1 MLWPQRV
8 HVAAPVG
15 SLSIGSIWGS
25 FGQLAFGVLGDLY
38 GRKNCMVA
46 TCVLLIVGGGLC
58 GAAFGTDP
66 TTTLW
71 FLVVARGILGFGI
84 GGEYPL
90 AASSSAEDA
99 SSPQDRNTRVALTF
113 SLQGVGFLAASIM
126 GLIFIV
132 VLEETPEHLEIM
144 WRSLFVIGVLPALFL
159 VKYRWEAEETAAFAR
174 HGRRLDRVPWSF
186 VVKHYGRSLL
196 GTAGTWFL
204 FDIVFYAQ
212 NLFSASILA
221 VLGADKRASLQTI
234 AWQNVAVSVLALPGY
249 YVAVYMINRIGRRHM
264 QVQGWTLMM
273 LIFLVLGLYWTS
285 LQQSPGWFITLFGL
299 TLFFSNFGPN
309 TSTFVFPT
317 EVFPTPIRSSC
328 HGISAAMGKVGAA
341 VGSYGFSQWVQVPGF
356 GFPGVFFTFAFLCF
370 VAIVLTWICL
380 YDNNQGMDVLDSEFN
395 ALVLGVATPLNQSID
410 EA

>member
-1 MLWPQRV
+1 MILAQWNLVMV
-8 HVAAPVG
+8 HAFYLRGLGFFNDAYD
-15 SLSIGSIWGS
+15 LSIINVINVILQHQYGPSVYTS
-25 FGQLAFGVLGDLY
+25 QLQSAVSASALVEAVLGQLAFGVLGDLY

-99 SSPQDRNTRVALTF
+99 SSPEDRNTRVALKF

-144 WRSLFVIGVLPALFL
+144 WRSLFVIGVLPTLFL

-174 HGRRLDRVPWSF
+174 HGRRLDSVPWSF

-264 QVQGWTLMM
+264 QIQGLTLMM
-273 LIFLVLGLYWTS
+273 LIFLVLGLSWTS

-299 TLFFSNFGPN
+299 
-309 TSTFVFPT
+309 
-317 EVFPTPIRSSC
+317 
-328 HGISAAMGKVGAA
+328 
-341 VGSYGFSQWVQVPGF
+341 
-356 GFPGVFFTFAFLCF
+356 
-370 VAIVLTWICL
+370 L
-380 YDNNQGMDVLDSEFN
+380 YRL
-395 ALVLGVATPLNQSID
+395 A
-410 EA
+410 

>member
-1 MLWPQRV
+1 
-8 HVAAPVG
+8 
-15 SLSIGSIWGS
+15 
-25 FGQLAFGVLGDLY
+25 
-38 GRKNCMVA
+38 MVA

-264 QVQGWTLMM
+264 QVQGLTLMM

-285 LQQSPGWFITLFGL
+285 LQQSPGWFITDALFL
-299 TLFFSNFGPN
+299 QFWSQHVNVCLSN
-309 TSTFVFPT
+309 
-317 EVFPTPIRSSC
+317 
-328 HGISAAMGKVGAA
+328 
-341 VGSYGFSQWVQVPGF
+341 
-356 GFPGVFFTFAFLCF
+356 
-370 VAIVLTWICL
+370 
-380 YDNNQGMDVLDSEFN
+380 
-395 ALVLGVATPLNQSID
+395 
-410 EA
+410 